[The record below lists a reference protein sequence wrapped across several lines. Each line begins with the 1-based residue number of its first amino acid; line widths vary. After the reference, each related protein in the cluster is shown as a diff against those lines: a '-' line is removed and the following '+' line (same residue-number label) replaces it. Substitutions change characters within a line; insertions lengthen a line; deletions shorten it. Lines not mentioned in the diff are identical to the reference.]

1 MDKASTQILEPLN
14 QGLQR
19 YMDSSESCK
28 LSAVAVGIAG
38 AGGLGSN
45 VAVHLVRSG
54 IKNLTIADFDL
65 IEPSNLNRQF
75 YFKDQLNR
83 PKVEVL
89 AENLKRIASDIR
101 LKCINEKLDKTSVKS
116 IFGGCDV
123 IVEAFD
129 DPSSKKM
136 LIEAFIKTDKF
147 IVAASGI
154 GGYGDPYSIKP
165 QMIRSNLF
173 IVGDGKTPSCNGI
186 PPMSP
191 RVGIAAAMQAD
202 LVLMHIL
209 GTRTTGEL

>member
-1 MDKASTQILEPLN
+1 MDKTSRQHSEPLN
-14 QGLQR
+14 QGLER
-19 YMDSSESCK
+19 YIDSSALNK
-28 LSAVAVGIAG
+28 LSSVAVGIAG

-75 YFKDQLNR
+75 YFKDQIKK
-83 PKVEVL
+83 PKVEAL
-89 AENLKRIASDIR
+89 AENLKTITSDIR
-101 LKCINEKLDKTSVKS
+101 LTAINERLDKSSVAR
-116 IFGGCDV
+116 IFGNCGI

-136 LIEAFIKTDKF
+136 LVETFIKTDKF
-147 IVAASGI
+147 IVAVSGI
-154 GGYGDPYSIKP
+154 GGYGDPFSIRPKK
-165 QMIRSNLF
+165 IRNNLF
-173 IVGDGKTPSCNGI
+173 IVGDGKTDSCNGI